1 MQSHTTGSWP
11 HRSICVTLGS
21 HTPDPQCPY
30 LKTGVSNTDLTLSR
44 SWRHAEHGCSN
55 EGTLGHGTSPTTTM
69 QLSSATASY
78 RTLGQLPSGS
88 NPDDDWTGKKNPITQ
103 VGRCLTSL
111 PHRAGGPFDAPAP
124 PGCAQHSCFY
134 QSGGKP
140 LHFNGLPNSY
150 KYALFTERLPA
161 IMGFGGF
168 FGGGINEARSGQ
180 KVTDSERFSAEGT
193 LETIISSNPLV
204 PFSGTWTL
212 GG

>member
-1 MQSHTTGSWP
+1 MTTGQ
-11 HRSICVTLGS
+11 V
-21 HTPDPQCPY
+21 
-30 LKTGVSNTDLTLSR
+30 
-44 SWRHAEHGCSN
+44 
-55 EGTLGHGTSPTTTM
+55 
-69 QLSSATASY
+69 
-78 RTLGQLPSGS
+78 
-88 NPDDDWTGKKNPITQ
+88 KKNPITQ